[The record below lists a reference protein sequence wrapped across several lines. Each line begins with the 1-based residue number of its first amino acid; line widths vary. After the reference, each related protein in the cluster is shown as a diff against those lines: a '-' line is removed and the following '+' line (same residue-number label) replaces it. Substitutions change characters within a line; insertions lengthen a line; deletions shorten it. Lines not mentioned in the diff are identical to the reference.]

1 MDLRGRLLPLV
12 SLRRI
17 FGLNQQPLDESS
29 RIVVVPLRSE
39 DGRDAA
45 VGVVMDTVREVLRVP
60 RDLVDAVPSIVAR
73 DGRNTDVE
81 SVCRL
86 DGGERLVSVLSTD
99 RLFSGRGLQAVIDN
113 YDDGDVED
121 MADAGTVQQSAA
133 DDEDQQLVVFRVDNE
148 EYCLGVDSVQEIIRV
163 PEHLIRVPRALD
175 FVEGLVNLRGTV
187 LPVIDLR
194 SRLGLAR
201 CERDDLQRIVVVI
214 IAGVRTGFV
223 VDAVAEVI
231 KLDHSVVQA
240 APELSQAQ
248 ARLISSVANLED
260 SQRMLMLLDHTQLLG
275 GAELQ
280 ALAEAA

>member
-1 MDLRGRLLPLV
+1 MADSGIAQD
-12 SLRRI
+12 S
-17 FGLNQQPLDESS
+17 
-29 RIVVVPLRSE
+29 SE
-39 DGRDAA
+39 D
-45 VGVVMDTVREVLRVP
+45 
-60 RDLVDAVPSIVAR
+60 
-73 DGRNTDVE
+73 
-81 SVCRL
+81 
-86 DGGERLVSVLSTD
+86 
-99 RLFSGRGLQAVIDN
+99 
-113 YDDGDVED
+113 DDD
-121 MADAGTVQQSAA
+121 
-133 DDEDQQLVVFRVDNE
+133 DQQLVVFRVDDE
-148 EYCLGVDSVQEIIRV
+148 EYCLGVDAVQEIIRV

-201 CERDDLQRIVVVI
+201 CDRDDLQRIVVVI

-231 KLDHSVVQA
+231 KLDQSVVQA